1 MTEKKN
7 NIEDNLADVVI
18 GRPHGFMIGHKHFCL
33 YPVTLAKK
41 FLLKR
46 QIEEL
51 ELNQDN
57 LKYNPYLESLR
68 LAKEKRETC
77 CNILAYY
84 TAPNTYK
91 DLYDHR
97 AITIRKNVFLKDLDD
112 EELASLLIIVFT
124 ADQTDEFITY
134 LGLDKERE
142 RMNKVMEIKN
152 RNRNDITFN
161 GKGIFGA
168 FIGPLKEMG
177 YSDNE
182 ILYEKG
188 YSYLRLMLADKIT
201 NIFLTE
207 EEKKEI
213 PNEMGGAMVDASN
226 PENTQSIAAMFG
238 NSGLSVQTE

>member
-1 MTEKKN
+1 M
-7 NIEDNLADVVI
+7 
-18 GRPHGFMIGHKHFCL
+18 
-33 YPVTLAKK
+33 
-41 FLLKR
+41 
-46 QIEEL
+46 
-51 ELNQDN
+51 
-57 LKYNPYLESLR
+57 
-68 LAKEKRETC
+68 
-77 CNILAYY
+77 
-84 TAPNTYK
+84 
-91 DLYDHR
+91 
-97 AITIRKNVFLKDLDD
+97 FLKDLDD

-161 GKGIFGA
+161 GKAIFGA

-226 PENTQSIAAMFG
+226 PENAQSIAAMFG
-238 NSGLSVQTE
+238 NNGLSVQTE